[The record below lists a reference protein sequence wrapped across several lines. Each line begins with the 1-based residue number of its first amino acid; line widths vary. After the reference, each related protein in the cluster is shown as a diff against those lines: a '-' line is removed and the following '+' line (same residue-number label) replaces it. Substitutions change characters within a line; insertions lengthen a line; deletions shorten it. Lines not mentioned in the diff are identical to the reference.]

1 MIGLGI
7 ETSCDETSIA
17 IVNGTTIL
25 SNQIYS
31 QINEHI
37 EFQGV
42 VPEIASRS
50 HLLKINELYEKALTE
65 ANISDV
71 STLNY
76 VAVTTRPGLV
86 GSLMIGAQMARSLNL
101 VHNLPIVTID
111 HVEAH
116 LYAGFLERGERPS
129 YPFLGLLLSGGNSAI
144 FQVNGPGQLVKLGD
158 TRDDALGEAFDKV
171 SAILNLGYPG
181 GPKVETKANQY
192 TALTKHQ
199 SLFGPLLKDLPSN
212 EISFS
217 FSGIK
222 TAVMM
227 AHKRNESIGQ
237 IAYDFQNTSFELVER
252 MLKRSLRKCDASI
265 QHIEASGG
273 VLANQTLRNRLNEF
287 SKRKN
292 IRLCYPK
299 SRSLC
304 TDNAAMVAYLGQILF
319 ESGVSDPIDFEV
331 RSVR

>member
-1 MIGLGI
+1 MIGIGI

-17 IVNGTTIL
+17 IIQDTTIL

-37 EFQGV
+37 DFQGV

-50 HLLKINELYEKALTE
+50 HLLKINELYERALVE
-65 ANISDV
+65 AKISD
-71 STLNY
+71 SSKLDY

-86 GSLMIGAQMARSLNL
+86 GSLMIGAQMARSLSL
-101 VHNLPIVTID
+101 VYNLPIVTVD

-116 LYAGFLERGERPS
+116 FYAGFLERGERPT

-144 FQVNGPGQLVKLGD
+144 FQVNGPGQLDKLAD

-181 GPKVETKANQY
+181 GPKVEAAANQY
-192 TALTKHQ
+192 KVTKDDQ
-199 SLFGPLLKDLPSN
+199 PLFGPLLKDLPSDQ
-212 EISFS
+212 IWFS

-222 TAVMM
+222 TAVLM
-227 AHKRNESIGQ
+227 AHKQRKAIDK
-237 IAYDFQNTSFELVER
+237 IAFDFQNVSFELVSR
-252 MLKRSLRKCDASI
+252 MLGRSVKRCASSV

-273 VLANQTLRNRLNEF
+273 VLANQTLRNTLDEF
-287 SKRKN
+287 SKEKK
-292 IRLCYPK
+292 IRIGYPK

-319 ESGVSDPIDFEV
+319 ETGVSDPIDFAV